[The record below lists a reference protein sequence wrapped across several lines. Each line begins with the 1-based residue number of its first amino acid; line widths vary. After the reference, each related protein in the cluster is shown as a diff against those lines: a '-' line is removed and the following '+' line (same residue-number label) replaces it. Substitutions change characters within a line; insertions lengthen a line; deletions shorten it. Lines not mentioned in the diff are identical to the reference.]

1 MRRLKRLFLVLPIVA
16 VLVAALCVPATA
28 SARTTPRYA
37 TLNSSGML
45 VSIDEGNTW
54 QTRLGYWIVLDRHVE
69 GLFTQGDL
77 APRGFSLTYNGLIKS
92 AETQVGVI
100 HGDMVIDGGLQGK
113 ITGVTGITGFVD
125 IGGGT
130 YLPKLSFGG
139 TWSFTGGAK
148 GAGTFSG
155 YFVFV
160 PYYDDAGNPHVGYI
174 LPDLSMITVKGR
186 WIPQSD

>member
-28 SARTTPRYA
+28 SAKTTPRYA

-125 IGGGT
+125 V
-130 YLPKLSFGG
+130 
-139 TWSFTGGAK
+139 GGAGPTCPSSPLAER
-148 GAGTFSG
+148 GASPGEPRGLGPSPG
-155 YFVFV
+155 ISSSYR
-160 PYYDDAGNPHVGYI
+160 
-174 LPDLSMITVKGR
+174 ITTKPVTLM
-186 WIPQSD
+186 WATSYPT